1 MHKTTCLIPLQ
12 VKSSCGMWRFSNLYP
27 PGMVLFP
34 IAGYSTN
41 TTGNCSVNGRSW
53 FQRRNRQPS
62 VKETRFRLP
71 LLNHLRKSKRPSDLC
86 ATSDGLRLGAVYCFC
101 ERIERSHI
109 VPSFTC
115 GLRVLPNVRFS
126 RMLNPSAVFLSD
138 GKVCSFLQ
146 VFLCESLLTCGSVA
160 S

>member
-53 FQRRNRQPS
+53 FQQRNRQPS

-86 ATSDGLRLGAVYCFC
+86 ATSDGLRLRYIVSASALKDPILCRRSPAVC
-101 ERIERSHI
+101 
-109 VPSFTC
+109 VSFPTSDLAGC
-115 GLRVLPNVRFS
+115 STPALF
-126 RMLNPSAVFLSD
+126 FLSD